1 VTTTFTE
8 VVTVATTAVTA
19 RPQLTLTT
27 GDKSLDFDGSD
38 DVVTV
43 GNTSSLRI
51 SGDISVSAWVYFD
64 DFGTATPAVISKIT
78 DGSNVGYGIE
88 KHSTTNK
95 LSFWIGDGTDFIEV
109 TSGVLSATT
118 WYHVVGTND
127 GTNSKIYIN
136 GALAASAAQG
146 NPSGPTGDLKI
157 GLHST
162 LTAAARYWDGQI
174 DEVAVW
180 SDVLTLSEVKALYN
194 SGAGMDA
201 TSAGTSADDFSYGS
215 HGDLEGYWKFNEG
228 SGSTAKDLSGN
239 GNNGT
244 ISGAT
249 YTAKNSIANYTSGTG
264 SNTLSFTYKVAD
276 GHNSSDLDYA
286 ATSSLAL
293 NGGTILDPAGNA
305 STLTLASPGASGSL
319 AANKAL
325 IVDTT
330 PATVSSVS
338 SSTSNGSFA
347 VDGTIAVT
355 VQFSEVVN
363 VVTTNGTPKIALETG
378 SSDASVSYSSGTGT
392 NTLTFTY
399 TVATGHTSAD
409 LDYSSTSALTLNS
422 GTIKDVAGNDATLT
436 LASPGASGSL
446 AANKALVVDGSPPTV
461 SSVSATTSNGTFAV
475 GGAIAITVT
484 FSENVT
490 VSGTPQL
497 TLETGRVDA
506 VVDYASGSGGTTL
519 TFDYTVAAD
528 NANTDLDYAS
538 TSALALNS
546 GTIRDAVGNNA
557 TLTLPSPGA
566 SGSLAANKALNVA
579 GAVLPT
585 ISSVDL
591 AADNSTI
598 AVTMSEAVYNTNGGS
613 GALEA
618 ADFALSI
625 SGGVATMSSATPTSI
640 SASGNVYT
648 LGIGLSGTPNGS
660 ETLTVAPVD
669 NGIYDYSGNEASTSQ
684 SNNTASLN
692 DQLPATISSVSLAA
706 DNSTIA
712 VTMSEAIYSTNGGSG
727 AMAVSDFVLS
737 VTGGTAA
744 ITNSGAPTK
753 YCC

>member
-1 VTTTFTE
+1 
-8 VVTVATTAVTA
+8 
-19 RPQLTLTT
+19 
-27 GDKSLDFDGSD
+27 
-38 DVVTV
+38 
-43 GNTSSLRI
+43 
-51 SGDISVSAWVYFD
+51 
-64 DFGTATPAVISKIT
+64 
-78 DGSNVGYGIE
+78 
-88 KHSTTNK
+88 
-95 LSFWIGDGTDFIEV
+95 
-109 TSGVLSATT
+109 
-118 WYHVVGTND
+118 
-127 GTNSKIYIN
+127 
-136 GALAASAAQG
+136 
-146 NPSGPTGDLKI
+146 
-157 GLHST
+157 
-162 LTAAARYWDGQI
+162 
-174 DEVAVW
+174 
-180 SDVLTLSEVKALYN
+180 
-194 SGAGMDA
+194 M
-201 TSAGTSADDFSYGS
+201 
-215 HGDLEGYWKFNEG
+215 
-228 SGSTAKDLSGN
+228 
-239 GNNGT
+239 
-244 ISGAT
+244 
-249 YTAKNSIANYTSGTG
+249 
-264 SNTLSFTYKVAD
+264 
-276 GHNSSDLDYA
+276 DYA

-519 TFDYTVAAD
+519 TFNYTVAAD

-557 TLTLPSPGA
+557 TLTLASPGA

-579 GAVLPT
+579 GAILPK
-585 ISSVDL
+585 ISSVAL

-625 SGGVATMSSATPTSI
+625 NRGVVTLSSATPTSI
-640 SASGNVYT
+640 AISGNVYT
-648 LGIGLSGTPNGS
+648 LGIGLSGTPNGG
-660 ETLTVAPVD
+660 ELLTVKPVD
-669 NGIYDYSGNEASTSQ
+669 NGIYDYSGNEAAILQ
-684 SNNTASLN
+684 YNNTVALN
-692 DQLPATISSVSLAA
+692 DKSPATISSVSLAA

-712 VTMSEAIYSTNGGSG
+712 VTMTEGVFNTNGGSG
-727 AMAVSDFVLS
+727 ALQVSDFVLS
-737 VTGGTAA
+737 VSGGTAT
-744 ITNSGAPTK
+744 ITNSGTPTSISGDGTENFNQSTPFGFAGS
-753 YCC
+753 YIVNADMDGDGDMDLVGPVDSDDDIRWFENNGNQTDTDGDGDIELGFTETYY